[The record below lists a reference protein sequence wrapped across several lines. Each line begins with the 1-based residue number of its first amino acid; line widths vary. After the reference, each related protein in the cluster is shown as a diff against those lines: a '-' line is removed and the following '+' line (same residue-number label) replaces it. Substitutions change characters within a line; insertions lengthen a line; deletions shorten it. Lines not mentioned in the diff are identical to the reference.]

1 MEKPIR
7 MNNDVTSLKT
17 GNVKELWKISFPMMI
32 SFMSMAIMLFI
43 DRIFLAYYS
52 TSALNAA
59 VQAGTLAWGFI
70 LGWMVLTTMSE
81 VFVSQYNGAKEYTK
95 IGRPVWQMIW
105 LCIFSLIFFIPMAIW
120 GGNLFYHTDPSTLQE
135 REYFRYFMYA
145 GPIYALI
152 PAIGGF
158 FIGQGKTRIMQWL
171 AVLGNIVNITLD
183 PLFIFGVPGI
193 IPEMGVIGAA
203 IATNMG
209 TLIQVII
216 LMFLLLNK
224 ENQRQFAT
232 NDYKIYPSLF
242 LKTLKVGMPPAL
254 FAMLELLGWALFYH
268 MMVIIGP
275 VHILVSS
282 ICQSILLLFI
292 FFGMGLEKGAIALTG
307 NFIGSG
313 NSDKVYNIFG
323 SAIKLSTWYFL
334 INLVFLVLLPD
345 PLINWFFNNPEA
357 LAKGLD
363 LETLTISIEEIKTLV
378 RTGLIFICFYIFFEN
393 LRWTINGMLTAAGDT
408 LFLLI
413 SGTLAVWGL
422 MIIPTYFFIVLP
434 KAHIYYAFGIWVL
447 YSGLACLI
455 AFLRLI
461 LGAWKKKDLIDLKKT
476 AESTFQTI
484 LK

>member
-1 MEKPIR
+1 
-7 MNNDVTSLKT
+7 MNSDMTSIKT
-17 GNVKELWKISFPMMI
+17 GSVRNLWKISFPMMI
-32 SFMSMAIMLFI
+32 SFMSMAIMLFA
-43 DRIFLAYYS
+43 DRIFLASYS

-70 LGWMVLTTMSE
+70 LGWMALATMSE
-81 VFVSQYNGAKEYTK
+81 VFVAQYNGAKDYIK

-105 LCIFSLIFFIPMAIW
+105 LCLFSFAFFIPMAIW
-120 GGNLFYHTDPSTLQE
+120 GSDWFYNMGIDTQQE
-135 REYFRYFMYA
+135 RDYFRYFMFA
-145 GPIYALI
+145 GPIYALV

-171 AVLGNIVNITLD
+171 AVLGNIVNIGLD
-183 PLFIFGVPGI
+183 PLFIFGVPGF

-203 IATNMG
+203 IATNLG
-209 TLIQVII
+209 TLIEVII
-216 LMFLLLNK
+216 LMFLILKKDN
-224 ENQRQFAT
+224 RTQFAT

-242 LKTLKVGMPPAL
+242 LKTLKVGLPPAV

-268 MMVIIGP
+268 MMMMIGP
-275 VHILVSS
+275 IHILVSS

-313 NSDKVYNIFG
+313 NSAKVYTIFR
-323 SAIKLSTWYFL
+323 SALKLSSWYFL
-334 INLVFLVLLPD
+334 LTVTFLVLIPD
-345 PLINWFFNNPEA
+345 PLVNWFFNNPE
-357 LAKGLD
+357 LSKGVD
-363 LETLTISIEEIKTLV
+363 LESLTMSAEEIKTLV
-378 RTGLIFICFYIFFEN
+378 RTGLVFICFYIFFEN

-447 YSGLACLI
+447 YSSIACLI
-455 AFLRLI
+455 VFLRLI
-461 LGAWKKKDLIDLKKT
+461 MGAWKKKDLIDLKK
-476 AESTFQTI
+476 S
-484 LK
+484 KKVVSND